1 MTEDHVQMQV
11 SQDNK
16 FIMIYILTNVPSSEC
31 QLPPTRAKS
40 PKLGRRKS
48 CNNRVNSSQPDKV
61 KRDFND
67 EKNQSQ
73 DSSRE
78 DTSNPVSQ
86 HSIPKGHV
94 ICKFE
99 DETREMEGIDELIP
113 LEVSGQSFAGIGLQS

>member
-1 MTEDHVQMQV
+1 MTEDHVQIQV
-11 SQDNK
+11 SQDNQ
-16 FIMIYILTNVPSSEC
+16 FIMIYILTNVPLSEC

-86 HSIPKGHV
+86 HGLLKGHA
-94 ICKFE
+94 ISKFE
-99 DETREMEGIDELIP
+99 DETQQAEEIDE
-113 LEVSGQSFAGIGLQS
+113 

>member
-1 MTEDHVQMQV
+1 
-11 SQDNK
+11 
-16 FIMIYILTNVPSSEC
+16 MIRNLTNLLSSDC

-48 CNNRVNSSQPDKV
+48 CSNGVNSSQPDRV
-61 KRDFND
+61 KGACGDGN
-67 EKNQSQ
+67 NQSQ
-73 DSSRE
+73 GIFRE